1 MNDCDNI
8 ALMRMGR
15 QFKRGVIM
23 PPFSMPSCFALHP
36 SNQDHRPPGLTHHS
50 PPPPPHT
57 VQHNLHSCTPKP
69 ASCLSYMLLRTL
81 AFARRP
87 AAAAIFKA
95 STIRLPLCPHPTARA
110 ASNSTNA
117 MKFETLAIETGKA
130 EAPGVAFVKMNRPQ
144 KRNAMNSKFWGECKT
159 AFEALGEDGG
169 VRAIVLMGEG
179 KVFTSGLDLSDI
191 GIDLM
196 GGGGDGV
203 DVARQALKIKRHVT
217 RMQDAFNA
225 IEKIPQPV
233 IAAIHGACIGGG
245 IDLIAACDIR
255 LASTETVFSIKEVD
269 IGLAADLGTLQRL
282 PRITGN
288 ESLLRELA
296 FTGRNFTC
304 AEGQLLG
311 LFSRVLPSPTDTLAA
326 ATALAVEIAKKSP
339 VAVAGT
345 KVNLLYSRDHASVQ
359 DGLDNMTTWNM
370 SALQSEDIGRAV
382 HGAMTKE
389 TPTFSKL

>member
-1 MNDCDNI
+1 
-8 ALMRMGR
+8 
-15 QFKRGVIM
+15 
-23 PPFSMPSCFALHP
+23 
-36 SNQDHRPPGLTHHS
+36 
-50 PPPPPHT
+50 
-57 VQHNLHSCTPKP
+57 
-69 ASCLSYMLLRTL
+69 MLPRTL
-81 AFARRP
+81 ALARRP
-87 AAAAIFKA
+87 ASAAILKA
-95 STIRLPLCPHPTARA
+95 STTRLALLCHRPTTATARA
-110 ASNSTNA
+110 ASTATATA
-117 MKFETLAIETGKA
+117 MKYETLAIETGKA
-130 EAPGVAFVKMNRPQ
+130 APGVAFVKMNRPQ
-144 KRNAMNSKFWGECKT
+144 KRNAMNSKFWGECKA
-159 AFEALGEDGG
+159 AFEALGENGD

-255 LASTETVFSIKEVD
+255 LASVETVFSIKEVD

-304 AEGQLLG
+304 VEGQLLG

-345 KVNLLYSRDHASVQ
+345 KVNLIYSRDHASVQ
-359 DGLDNMTTWNM
+359 DGLDYMTTWNM

-382 HGAMTKE
+382 QGAMMKE

>member
-1 MNDCDNI
+1 
-8 ALMRMGR
+8 
-15 QFKRGVIM
+15 
-23 PPFSMPSCFALHP
+23 
-36 SNQDHRPPGLTHHS
+36 
-50 PPPPPHT
+50 
-57 VQHNLHSCTPKP
+57 
-69 ASCLSYMLLRTL
+69 
-81 AFARRP
+81 
-87 AAAAIFKA
+87 
-95 STIRLPLCPHPTARA
+95 
-110 ASNSTNA
+110 
-117 MKFETLAIETGKA
+117 
-130 EAPGVAFVKMNRPQ
+130 
-144 KRNAMNSKFWGECKT
+144 
-159 AFEALGEDGG
+159 
-169 VRAIVLMGEG
+169 
-179 KVFTSGLDLSDI
+179 
-191 GIDLM
+191 
-196 GGGGDGV
+196 
-203 DVARQALKIKRHVT
+203 
-217 RMQDAFNA
+217 MQDAFNA

-255 LASTETVFSIKEVD
+255 LASAETVFSIKEVD

-311 LFSRVLPSPTDTLAA
+311 LFSRVLPSPSETLTA

-359 DGLDNMTTWNM
+359 DGLDYMTTWNM
-370 SALQSEDIGRAV
+370 SALQSEDIGKAV
-382 HGAMTKE
+382 QGAMMKE